1 MPARISDLDRID
13 RFIATAPRD
22 ALVRLQSEVNAALK
36 YRLFL
41 NEPPVA
47 PESAKRTRKAANNQ
61 GALALGEEQ
70 TK

>member
-1 MPARISDLDRID
+1 MPAKITPEQHID
-13 RFIATAPRD
+13 RFISTAPRD

-41 NEPPVA
+41 NEPPVVPA
-47 PESAKRTRKAANNQ
+47 PLKAKKAANNQ

-70 TK
+70 AK